1 MSLPTLTPEQ
11 RAAALERAAQ
21 VRKERAAV
29 KASLKAGTVT
39 LPDVITRGADDDVI
53 AGIRVS
59 ALLESMP
66 GLGKIR
72 AAQLMERLGIAEDR
86 RVRGLGPNQRQALKD
101 EFAA

>member
-11 RAAALERAAQ
+11 RAAALERAAE

-39 LPDVITRGADDDVI
+39 LPDVITKGADDDVI

-59 ALLESMP
+59 ALLEAMP
-66 GLGKIR
+66 GVGKVR
-72 AAQLMERLGIAEDR
+72 AAQILERLGIAEDR
-86 RVRGLGPNQRQALKD
+86 RVRGLGPNQRRALKD